1 MYRISGIPPNYI
13 TGEQYELRFSAP
25 DATASTA
32 KLGMAYSQFTNELQ
46 RIRDI
51 IVQFASNLQDLNLPI
66 SPNGVAYNSVSRV
79 PAAGVTLRMLSAG
92 TRTTLPAACFDDP
105 AQQNQVT
112 LRGRLLPLR
121 LNFSDPACPS
131 GGNYPDRREPAADR
145 LHRHVLADHP
155 ADLGPVDR
163 RVLGARVLAVA
174 STMRSRRR
182 RITAKSRP
190 PSSRRRWL
198 RARAVAGTRYHAHL
212 KLDNNLIPG
221 SSQIYNNH
229 IPVDPD
235 LQGVIQISK
244 TTPLLNVVRGQLVP
258 YVITYKNVTDVPMF
272 DVSIVDRIPAGFRY
286 VKGSA
291 RIDREP
297 VEPAVAGR
305 ELIWSDLA
313 VDRQEEHEML
323 VLLAVGAGVSEG
335 EFVNRVQAVHM
346 LTASALSNEASAT
359 VRVMPDPTFDCTD
372 VTGKVFDDANRNGH
386 QDQGETGL
394 PGVRVVS
401 ARGLAATTDA
411 YGRFHIT
418 CAVVPREGRGSNFV
432 LKLDDRTLPSGFRS
446 STDQVKIERA
456 TRGKALKFNFGA
468 SLHRVIGLDLADAVF
483 EPGTTEMRAQW
494 RPRLDMLMKELQ
506 KAPAIL
512 RLSYLADVE
521 NEQLVQRRLE
531 AIKSEIASRWQ
542 SQNANA
548 TTS

>member
-1 MYRISGIPPNYI
+1 VSPPPIGYIGTYSQIIPP
-13 TGEQYELRFSAP
+13 TSG
-25 DATASTA
+25 ASTSA
-32 KLGMAYSQFTNELQ
+32 F
-46 RIRDI
+46 
-51 IVQFASNLQDLNLPI
+51 
-66 SPNGVAYNSVSRV
+66 SV
-79 PAAGVTLRMLSAG
+79 PTCPGGIDDALSA
-92 TRTTLPAACFDDP
+92 TPDYCEIQTSEFAPTLAA
-105 AQQNQVT
+105 
-112 LRGRLLPLR
+112 
-121 LNFSDPACPS
+121 
-131 GGNYPDRREPAADR
+131 
-145 LHRHVLADHP
+145 
-155 ADLGPVDR
+155 
-163 RVLGARVLAVA
+163 
-174 STMRSRRR
+174 
-182 RITAKSRP
+182 
-190 PSSRRRWL
+190 
-198 RARAVAGTRYHAHL
+198 RARSAGTRYHVHL

-235 LQGVIQISK
+235 LQGSIQISK
-244 TTPLLNVVRGQLVP
+244 TTPLLNVVRGQMVP
-258 YVITYKNVTDVPMF
+258 YVITYKNVTDVPLF

-286 VKGSA
+286 VEGSA
-291 RIDREP
+291 RIDRVP

-313 VDRQEEHEML
+313 VDRQEQHEML

-359 VRVMPDPTFDCTD
+359 VRVVPDPTFDCTD

-386 QDQGETGL
+386 QDLGEAGL
-394 PGVRVVS
+394 AGVRVVS

-411 YGRFHIT
+411 YGRFHVT
-418 CAVVPREGRGSNFV
+418 CAIVPREGRGSNFV

-531 AIKSEIASRWQ
+531 AIKSEITSRWQ
-542 SQNANA
+542 SQTANA
-548 TTS
+548 AYQLTIEPEVFWRLGAPPQQAREESR